1 MTPTDRPDGSE
12 KFALGRISSRR
23 GRITLTY
30 VLALLENL
38 FELMYPLAIGMA
50 INGLIGGETAALM
63 PLVLIWLS
71 HIAVGGFRQ
80 VYDTWLFSHLYADI
94 ATDIAV
100 LQRGAGK
107 DVSEV
112 AARVEMTRA
121 FMDFFELEVPS
132 LVAAAAGLFG
142 GVALLFLYDPVSG
155 AIMAAL
161 LGPVGLIN
169 AFMGVRALRYNR
181 ALNNQLEQ
189 QVDIIATGLRR
200 RNRLHFGRLA
210 QWRVRLSNADA
221 GSWML
226 SEILGL
232 GATIFVLFRM
242 ASEPGVLPGDL
253 FASLAYVLRILDG
266 IDEVPGVVQ
275 QVGRLF
281 DIRRRIR
288 SEGGQAR

>member
-1 MTPTDRPDGSE
+1 MPPAHTPDDPE
-12 KFALGRISSRR
+12 KFVLGRISTRR

-30 VLALLENL
+30 ILTFLENL
-38 FELMYPLAIGMA
+38 FELMYPLVIGMA
-50 INGLIGGETAALM
+50 INGLIGGETAALL
-63 PLVLIWLS
+63 PLVMIWLS

-100 LQRGAGK
+100 LQRSAGT

-112 AARVEMTRA
+112 AARVEMTRE
-121 FMDFFELEVPS
+121 FMDFFELVVPS

-142 GVALLFLYDPVSG
+142 GVALLFFYDPVSG
-155 AIMAAL
+155 AIMVAL

-169 AFMGVRALRYNR
+169 AVMGVRALRYNR

-189 QVDIIATGLRR
+189 QVGIIATGRR
-200 RNRLHFGRLA
+200 RHNRLHFGRLA
-210 QWRVRLSNADA
+210 KWRVRLSNADA

-226 SEILGL
+226 SEVLGL
-232 GATIFVLFRM
+232 GATIFVLFRV
-242 ASEPGVLPGDL
+242 ASEPGVLPGDV
-253 FASLAYVLRILDG
+253 FASLAYVLRILGG
-266 IDEVPGVVQ
+266 IDRVPGVVQ

-281 DIRRRIR
+281 DIRTRIR
-288 SEGGQAR
+288 SQG